1 MRIAVASTG
10 PSLDSMISPT
20 CTEASHIVY
29 MDLLSGEFYAFEIPH
44 THPVESTEFPIAES
58 LMGAGVC
65 AVLMQACKPEVQ
77 RTLQEGGIRVYTHIS
92 GRVSEGIERY
102 KQGDLSPE
110 PKLPNVMQAQVRG
123 WHE

>member
-10 PSLDSMISPT
+10 PSLNSMISPT
-20 CTEASHIVY
+20 CTEASHIIY
-29 MDLLSGEFYAFEIPH
+29 MDLLSGTFYAFEIPH
-44 THPVESTEFPIAES
+44 THPVDTKEFPIAES

-65 AVLMQACKPEVQ
+65 AVLLQACRPDVQ

-110 PKLPNVMQAQVRG
+110 PKLPIAMQTK
-123 WHE
+123 